1 MKAFVTP
8 QNNKRIVTLM
18 TRHQPPDT
26 SLPTHF
32 SRQTRPLQPQPA
44 TRHHHSIHPLRL
56 QPTTRHHHSTHPL
69 QPANTTPS
77 AAMYTAPSSVIS
89 ITSTNY
95 KVVEYFC
102 FFQI

>member
-32 SRQTRPLQPQPA
+32 TSKHDPLCRDVHR
-44 TRHHHSIHPLRL
+44 TIIGHLHHIHQL
-56 QPTTRHHHSTHPL
+56 QSCRILLFFSDL
-69 QPANTTPS
+69 S
-77 AAMYTAPSSVIS
+77 CWR
-89 ITSTNY
+89 
-95 KVVEYFC
+95 EDDRC
-102 FFQI
+102 FFFFFFLDVNK